1 MTDDVLLS
9 ADEDCSKAGTQ
20 PSIRGDRAGRD
31 AEDLGDLRMCQRR
44 ELRQHQRAPQVGRQ
58 GFESLS
64 HALILRGPKQ
74 LLLGRRTRRCQL
86 PWLRR
91 RRRREGQEFSSCGS
105 LRLLLLALYY
115 ARGRGPESFTV
126 EETDLCVGGL
136 GDMVRVSWQLK
147 GIINSATC
155 VEIFVDNL
163 AAVPGAEAVELPRCG
178 IVAGQSLFR
187 LSEVLGD
194 QDVPSS
200 ADVIGRLVDT
210 ADDDPE
216 AEPLDTEVVTITP
229 SIYAPFEPGNV
240 DVDDPGDNGRSDK

>member
-1 MTDDVLLS
+1 MPLTV
-9 ADEDCSKAGTQ
+9 
-20 PSIRGDRAGRD
+20 P
-31 AEDLGDLRMCQRR
+31 DLG
-44 ELRQHQRAPQVGRQ
+44 H
-58 GFESLS
+58 FES
-64 HALILRGPKQ
+64 
-74 LLLGRRTRRCQL
+74 
-86 PWLRR
+86 
-91 RRRREGQEFSSCGS
+91 FS
-105 LRLLLLALYY
+105 
-115 ARGRGPESFTV
+115 V

-136 GDMVRVSWQLK
+136 GDMVRVSWELE
-147 GIINSATC
+147 GIINSAIC

-163 AAVPGAEAVELPRCG
+163 AAVPGAETAELPRCG

-229 SIYAPFEPGNV
+229 SICAPFEPGNV
-240 DVDDPGDNGRSDK
+240 DVDDPGDN